1 MHAITVDGDR
11 RLDVEVYSVVKAS
24 KKERE
29 RLSSCKI
36 TSHKIAKENRGGI
49 LNSTALRNN

>member
-11 RLDVEVYSVVKAS
+11 PLDVEVYSVVKAS

-29 RLSSCKI
+29 SLSSCKKNESI
-36 TSHKIAKENRGGI
+36 DSERESRRNSQ
-49 LNSTALRNN
+49 LNGVQK